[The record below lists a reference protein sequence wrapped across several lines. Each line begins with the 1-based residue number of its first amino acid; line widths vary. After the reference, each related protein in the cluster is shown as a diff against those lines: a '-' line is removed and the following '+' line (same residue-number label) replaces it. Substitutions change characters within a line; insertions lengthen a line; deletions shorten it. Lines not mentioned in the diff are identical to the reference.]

1 MEKEKWYEK
10 LKAQGQSITVPM
22 TLLMIAVAVIPLLLQ
37 TWILIGSFKQNQIE
51 ARSIEIQNQ
60 CVILSNRMTR
70 SGYMTADKANNVSL
84 DAQMQTIADLYNGR
98 IVIVNSSYK
107 IMTDTF
113 NLSTGKYY
121 ISEEVIRCFKGES
134 GSSFNKEGGYF
145 YQTIPV
151 YDPADEKKI
160 QGVIAVTASM
170 ENVVSVTE
178 RVKSSAQ
185 LFFLCMALVA
195 ILFSIMSAH
204 FLVRP
209 FKRLLRSFDRVAQ
222 GDLDAD
228 ISEDAYSETRQ
239 MSQAV
244 QKSLRKLKAVDQ
256 SRQEFVS
263 NVSHELKTPI
273 TSIRVLADSLM
284 GMEDAPVEL
293 YREFM
298 ADISDEI
305 DRENQIIEDLLT
317 LVRMDKSAESQMNI
331 SQVHINH
338 ELEMILKRLRP
349 IAKRSNVELI
359 LESIREVTADVDKV
373 KLNLAVTNLVENA
386 IKYNID
392 SGWVRV
398 TLDADH
404 KYFYVK
410 VADSGIGIPEDSVDH
425 IFERFF
431 RVDKARSREV
441 GGTGLGLSITKN
453 VIQMHH
459 GVIDV
464 ESTPGEGTVKL
475 CAKTGGTVMKHG
487 KRKFLLSILLGVLV
501 AAMAVL
507 SGCKARTEPKS
518 DPGAGKY
525 LIYYLN
531 SSVTK
536 LVAQEYET
544 ETKDQVALAEELVDQ
559 LTYVPR
565 DLDCQTVLNDK
576 VSFKACRIDEQVLY
590 LYFDGSYT
598 AMKPEQEILCRAA
611 LARTMTQIPGI
622 DYISIYCGDQ
632 PLMDRQGNPVGFISA
647 GDFIINTSNVNA
659 YEKTELTL
667 YFANSTGDKL
677 VAEKREVAHNINTS
691 MEQLIVEQ
699 LIAGPSDSSHQAVL
713 PSDCKILSVS
723 VTDNIC
729 YINFDSAFLNSNQ
742 AVNEYIPIYAIV
754 NSLVDKTSVSKVQ
767 IMVNGSQDVMFREVV
782 SLNTAFER
790 NTDYIE
796 QE

>member
-1 MEKEKWYEK
+1 M
-10 LKAQGQSITVPM
+10 
-22 TLLMIAVAVIPLLLQ
+22 
-37 TWILIGSFKQNQIE
+37 
-51 ARSIEIQNQ
+51 
-60 CVILSNRMTR
+60 
-70 SGYMTADKANNVSL
+70 
-84 DAQMQTIADLYNGR
+84 
-98 IVIVNSSYK
+98 
-107 IMTDTF
+107 
-113 NLSTGKYY
+113 
-121 ISEEVIRCFKGES
+121 
-134 GSSFNKEGGYF
+134 
-145 YQTIPV
+145 
-151 YDPADEKKI
+151 
-160 QGVIAVTASM
+160 
-170 ENVVSVTE
+170 
-178 RVKSSAQ
+178 
-185 LFFLCMALVA
+185 
-195 ILFSIMSAH
+195 
-204 FLVRP
+204 RP

-464 ESTPGEGTVKL
+464 ESTPGEGT
-475 CAKTGGTVMKHG
+475 TFSM
-487 KRKFLLSILLGVLV
+487 RI
-501 AAMAVL
+501 
-507 SGCKARTEPKS
+507 P
-518 DPGAGKY
+518 
-525 LIYYLN
+525 LN
-531 SSVTK
+531 
-536 LVAQEYET
+536 
-544 ETKDQVALAEELVDQ
+544 
-559 LTYVPR
+559 YVPR
-565 DLDCQTVLNDK
+565 
-576 VSFKACRIDEQVLY
+576 
-590 LYFDGSYT
+590 
-598 AMKPEQEILCRAA
+598 QE
-611 LARTMTQIPGI
+611 
-622 DYISIYCGDQ
+622 
-632 PLMDRQGNPVGFISA
+632 
-647 GDFIINTSNVNA
+647 
-659 YEKTELTL
+659 
-667 YFANSTGDKL
+667 
-677 VAEKREVAHNINTS
+677 
-691 MEQLIVEQ
+691 
-699 LIAGPSDSSHQAVL
+699 
-713 PSDCKILSVS
+713 
-723 VTDNIC
+723 
-729 YINFDSAFLNSNQ
+729 
-742 AVNEYIPIYAIV
+742 
-754 NSLVDKTSVSKVQ
+754 
-767 IMVNGSQDVMFREVV
+767 
-782 SLNTAFER
+782 ER
-790 NTDYIE
+790 S
-796 QE
+796 

>member
-1 MEKEKWYEK
+1 MNKEKWYEK
-10 LKAQGQSITVPM
+10 LKTRGQSITVPM

-37 TWILIGSFKQNQIE
+37 TWILIDSFKQNQIE
-51 ARSIEIQNQ
+51 ARGIEIQNQ

-70 SGYMTADKANNVSL
+70 SGYLTADKTNNVSL

-121 ISEEVIRCFKGES
+121 ISEEVIRCFKGEIS
-134 GSSFNKEGGYF
+134 NRFNKDAGYF

-151 YDPADEKKI
+151 YDPADDKKI
-160 QGVIAVTASM
+160 QGVIAVTASL
-170 ENVVSVTE
+170 EN
-178 RVKSSAQ
+178 
-185 LFFLCMALVA
+185 MALMAV
-195 ILFSIMSAH
+195 LFSIVSAY
-204 FLVRP
+204 FLVKP
-209 FKRLLRSFDRVAQ
+209 FKRLLHSFDRVAQ

-239 MSQAV
+239 MSHAV

-284 GMEDAPVEL
+284 GMEEVPVEL

-298 ADISDEI
+298 SDISDEI
-305 DRENQIIEDLLT
+305 DRESQIIEDLLT
-317 LVRMDKSAESQMNI
+317 LVRMDKSAESQMKI

-386 IKYNID
+386 IKYNVD

-464 ESTPGEGTVKL
+464 ESTQGEGT
-475 CAKTGGTVMKHG
+475 TFSM
-487 KRKFLLSILLGVLV
+487 RI
-501 AAMAVL
+501 
-507 SGCKARTEPKS
+507 P
-518 DPGAGKY
+518 
-525 LIYYLN
+525 LN
-531 SSVTK
+531 
-536 LVAQEYET
+536 
-544 ETKDQVALAEELVDQ
+544 
-559 LTYVPR
+559 YVPR
-565 DLDCQTVLNDK
+565 
-576 VSFKACRIDEQVLY
+576 
-590 LYFDGSYT
+590 
-598 AMKPEQEILCRAA
+598 QE
-611 LARTMTQIPGI
+611 
-622 DYISIYCGDQ
+622 
-632 PLMDRQGNPVGFISA
+632 
-647 GDFIINTSNVNA
+647 
-659 YEKTELTL
+659 
-667 YFANSTGDKL
+667 
-677 VAEKREVAHNINTS
+677 
-691 MEQLIVEQ
+691 
-699 LIAGPSDSSHQAVL
+699 
-713 PSDCKILSVS
+713 
-723 VTDNIC
+723 
-729 YINFDSAFLNSNQ
+729 
-742 AVNEYIPIYAIV
+742 
-754 NSLVDKTSVSKVQ
+754 
-767 IMVNGSQDVMFREVV
+767 
-782 SLNTAFER
+782 ER
-790 NTDYIE
+790 S
-796 QE
+796 